1 MGRLQ
6 GAAFSDLL
14 DQPRLRRGASAPSNE
29 CASELELE
37 WVVSDYMRSLSVVAL
52 NVPDEPGP
60 DSLRGF
66 IERNA
71 IALLTNYSGDPGDP
85 PSDKVQL

>member
-1 MGRLQ
+1 VR
-6 GAAFSDLL
+6 
-14 DQPRLRRGASAPSNE
+14 
-29 CASELELE
+29 ASELELE

-60 DSLRGF
+60 DSLQGF

-71 IALLTNYSGDPGDP
+71 IALLTNYSGDAVDP
-85 PSDKVQL
+85 PSDKAQL